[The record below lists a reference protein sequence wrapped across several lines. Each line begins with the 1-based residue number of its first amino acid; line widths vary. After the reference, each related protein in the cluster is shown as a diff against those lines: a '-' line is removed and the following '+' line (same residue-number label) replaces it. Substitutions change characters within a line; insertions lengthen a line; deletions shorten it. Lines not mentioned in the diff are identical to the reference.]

1 MKGQETNSRNFIIRL
16 LSNKPLTN
24 RQAMQTYLIH
34 AECKN
39 PTYPQFTCFIESR
52 IKGYNRRDVLS
63 KFRLQYQVVKFLN
76 IDPIN

>member
-1 MKGQETNSRNFIIRL
+1 
-16 LSNKPLTN
+16 
-24 RQAMQTYLIH
+24 MQTYLIH